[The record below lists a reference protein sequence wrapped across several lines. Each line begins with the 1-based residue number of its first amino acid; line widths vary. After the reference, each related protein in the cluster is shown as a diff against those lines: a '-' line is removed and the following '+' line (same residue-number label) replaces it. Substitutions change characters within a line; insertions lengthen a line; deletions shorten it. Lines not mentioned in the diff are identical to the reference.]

1 MEKEILINN
10 LKEVRERIAAACG
23 RVGRDP
29 SEVVLLAVSKTKP
42 LEDIE
47 TLLDAGQLDFGE
59 NYVQELCD
67 KHERISRPVHWH
79 MIGHLQTNKVKYIVD
94 KTRLIHSVDSLR
106 LARRIEKEAEKKGVV
121 CDILLQVNVAREDS
135 KFGLETDDVIKMVE
149 EISSYPHVHL
159 VGLMESAPYV
169 ENPEE
174 NRCYFQKLHELFIDI
189 QRKNID
195 NVDMKILSMGMTN
208 DYEIAVEEGA
218 TMVRVGTAI
227 FGARI
232 YS

>member
-1 MEKEILINN
+1 MEKEILIHN
-10 LKEVRERIAAACG
+10 LKEVRERIAAACE

-67 KHERISRPVHWH
+67 KYERISRPVNWH

-106 LARRIEKEAEKKGVV
+106 LAARIEKEAEKKGVV

-189 QRKNID
+189 QQKNID
-195 NVDMKILSMGMTN
+195 NVDMHILSMGMTN
-208 DYEIAVEEGA
+208 DYEIAIEEGA

-227 FGARI
+227 FGARQ
-232 YS
+232 YQ